1 MARHL
6 PHDALGNLMDL
17 SMSSGVQLSTVYVS
31 QVKPF
36 SATLMA
42 KVPQRDGETG
52 TVPPAAAAPKD
63 DTGPPASSPPEGTAV
78 GSPAAAAA
86 AAAGSED
93 AWIDGGAAAAAA
105 AAAAA
110 TAADKAAE
118 EAAAAGKAVPETPV
132 SPSVP
137 GTTMGSGFG
146 RPRLGVSKIAETTN
160 SFVALGLALRYPS
173 TRIFVRAD
181 LLAAGG
187 SESAMGKKRSSLSSF
202 DAADLAELYP
212 DLMRLKDAKERRSAS
227 EKMDSQFEMQKIRQQ
242 LESAV
247 SLFLYSSGQNLL
259 VCLFGAGAAGATA
272 AAAAATVESSFSCYY
287 PRSRRNTN
295 TRRRSV
301 FFAVLVC
308 ISNGTWIPVLSG
320 ALLPPTHASSASL
333 FLGVPTSIVAR
344 RFSTPEKSMYS
355 HEKLVANYPNPWRH
369 VFRVCRFLAD
379 ERGRRRQDLRPPG
392 GAQLAGGRG
401 GRYRAGVRVLSTH
414 SIGRGRVYRTSP
426 KNF

>member
-1 MARHL
+1 MFLPFAAVVWGRVKLYCYYCELVNGVRGTARRPSTPCLQGRAHPPAETGCFCISFWPPTSFLPQLDYCFSKGIDVARHL

-42 KVPQRDGETG
+42 KVPQRDGEVG
-52 TVPPAAAAPKD
+52 THP
-63 DTGPPASSPPEGTAV
+63 
-78 GSPAAAAA
+78 PAAAAA
-86 AAAGSED
+86 AHKEDTGPASSPSHVATATAAAAASPED

-105 AAAAA
+105 AAEAA
-110 TAADKAAE
+110 TLADKAAE
-118 EAAAAGKAVPETPV
+118 EAVAAGRAPETPV

-160 SFVALGLALRYPS
+160 SFEALGLALRYPS

-187 SESAMGKKRSSLSSF
+187 GEDLAMGKKRSALSSF

-212 DLMRLKDAKERRSAS
+212 SLYYVKDAKERRSAS

-247 SLFLYSSGQNLL
+247 SQPHFFTCSLSLSLWLVMMLFESVPSICPVVVGTTKD
-259 VCLFGAGAAGATA
+259 FGCAKH
-272 AAAAATVESSFSCYY
+272 
-287 PRSRRNTN
+287 
-295 TRRRSV
+295 
-301 FFAVLVC
+301 
-308 ISNGTWIPVLSG
+308 
-320 ALLPPTHASSASL
+320 PPTL
-333 FLGVPTSIVAR
+333 RLLG
-344 RFSTPEKSMYS
+344 
-355 HEKLVANYPNPWRH
+355 
-369 VFRVCRFLAD
+369 
-379 ERGRRRQDLRPPG
+379 
-392 GAQLAGGRG
+392 
-401 GRYRAGVRVLSTH
+401 GVILL
-414 SIGRGRVYRTSP
+414 
-426 KNF
+426 